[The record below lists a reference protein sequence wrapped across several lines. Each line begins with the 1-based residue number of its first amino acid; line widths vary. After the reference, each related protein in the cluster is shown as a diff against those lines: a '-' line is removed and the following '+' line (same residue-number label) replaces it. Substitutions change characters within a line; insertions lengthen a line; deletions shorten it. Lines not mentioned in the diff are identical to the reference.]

1 LTIRQFENGS
11 TENVKRPDK
20 EFFAMTETTTYSLI
34 DGKKIS
40 ADIKAEISAKVAER
54 KNSNKKIPHLAIIL
68 VGDDGASQTYVDHKV
83 KACKEVGF
91 HYTMMRFADT
101 IAEDKLMKHIDQVN
115 KDQDVDGFIVQLPL
129 PAHISVERVTEKI
142 RSDKDVDGFT
152 NHNFGSIISKN
163 PLLMPATP
171 FGVMELLRRYNI
183 ETEGKNC
190 VIVGASRLVGAPL
203 SMMLV
208 EQGRATVTICHKYT
222 KDLAAWTKQ
231 ADILVVAVGKPGL
244 ITANM
249 VKEGAVV
256 IDVGTT
262 RVEGPQYKN
271 GYSLKGDV
279 EFKEVAPKTSFITPV
294 PGGVGPMTIASLLM
308 NTLKACEN
316 LNP

>member
-1 LTIRQFENGS
+1 
-11 TENVKRPDK
+11 
-20 EFFAMTETTTYSLI
+20 MTETTTYTLI
-34 DGKKIS
+34 DGRKIS
-40 ADIKAEISAKVAER
+40 TEIKAELSAKVADR
-54 KNSNKKIPHLAIIL
+54 KSRGKKMPHLAIIL

-101 IAEDKLMKHIDQVN
+101 ISEEKLMKHIDHVN
-115 KDQDVDGFIVQLPL
+115 DDADVDGFIVQLPL
-129 PAHISVERVTEKI
+129 PPHISVERITEKI

-183 ETEGKNC
+183 DTEGKNC
-190 VIVGASRLVGAPL
+190 AIVGASRLVGAPL

-208 EQGRATVTICHKYT
+208 EQGKATVTICHKYT
-222 KDLAAWTKQ
+222 KDLASITKQ

-244 ITANM
+244 ITAEM

-271 GYSLKGDV
+271 GYALKGDV

-308 NTLKACEN
+308 NTLRACEN